1 MALLLSFSICV
12 ISVSAQV
19 IWLRGDRSAAV
30 TTIWTDISG
39 NQHDA
44 TAAKDENPSK
54 TGILNYNPV
63 MVFDGVNDQMKIPY
77 SFEGLSGLTVITVFQ
92 SPDTTE
98 RNVWSTENALSRKV
112 LLTTRHITGP
122 DSAIDFYGQNEKI
135 PVINTITQNW
145 IGTSVLSTNASLILG
160 NTGKASGNR
169 LFKGGIA
176 EYIVF
181 DKVLEP
187 MVKLQFETYLAI
199 KYGIPLKSNY
209 ISSDELVLWSAKD
222 NQQFSNRITGI
233 GRDDVYSLYQ
243 KQAKSSYDGIN
254 LLTIS
259 VNNLAKSNDSNTAK
273 IDDKNFL
280 LWGDNNKPLAIK
292 QGSEQNAAVSF
303 LQRQWL
309 MKVNGHSASKLPT
322 ELQVKISK
330 FPADSLG
337 YWLVIDRS
345 GKGDFSEDKLE
356 YIFPDSISADSVA
369 HFANIKWDTDQ
380 SGSDVFGFAQ
390 SKPLFAMI
398 TSQVQPTCSASN
410 GGSVVLKV
418 IGGRGP
424 YQYEL
429 RNSSQNSFHKG
440 EGAENITINGLS
452 AGDYTFKLKDSKND
466 VVERTFSLNLPDELI
481 VNLGEDQDLKL
492 SPNKEIILD
501 ATAHI
506 NNSSA
511 VTYKWTSS
519 HGFSSD
525 AGKIKVSQ
533 SGIYTVT
540 VTNSL
545 GCSFSDEIIV
555 SGSVARKFDVFPA
568 PVAVGDNY
576 NVSVSLNE
584 PEAVILKICDL
595 NGSILKEI
603 KSSDKSEYHFMNS
616 LQVPG
621 MYIVILQ
628 TSKGIETKKFMV
640 H

>member
-1 MALLLSFSICV
+1 MTLLFSFSFLG

-19 IWLRGDRSAAV
+19 IWLKGDRSPVA
-30 TTIWTDISG
+30 TTIWTDVSG
-39 NQHDA
+39 NKHDA
-44 TAAKDENPSK
+44 TAIKDESPSRSG
-54 TGILNYNPV
+54 TLNFNPV
-63 MVFDGVNDQMKIPY
+63 MVFDGVNDKMIIPY

-135 PVINTITQNW
+135 PVINTVIQNW
-145 IGTSVLSTNASLILG
+145 IGTSLLSSNASLILG
-160 NTGKASGNR
+160 NTGKASGSR

-176 EYIVF
+176 EFIVF

-209 ISSDELVLWSAKD
+209 VSSDELVLWNVKD

-233 GRDDVYSLYQ
+233 GRDDAFSLYQ
-243 KQAKSSYDGIN
+243 KQAKSSYDDIK

-259 VNNLAKSNDSNTAK
+259 VNSLAKTNEINPAK

-280 LWGDNNKPLAIK
+280 LWGDNNKPLTIK
-292 QGSEQNAAVSF
+292 EGQKADVSF
-303 LQRQWL
+303 IQRQWL
-309 MKVNGHSASKLPT
+309 MKVNGNSASKLPT

-330 FPADSLG
+330 LPADTLG

-345 GKGDFSEDKLE
+345 GKGDFSADKLE

-369 HFANIKWDTDQ
+369 HFSNIKWDIDQ
-380 SGSDVFGFAQ
+380 SGSDVFSFAKA
-390 SKPLFAMI
+390 KPLFAMI
-398 TSQVQPTCSASN
+398 TSQIPPTCSDYN
-410 GGSVVLKV
+410 GGIFALKV
-418 IGGRGP
+418 IGGRSP

-429 RNSSQNSFHKG
+429 RNTSQKSFHKG
-440 EGAENITINGLS
+440 EGTENITINGLS
-452 AGDYTFKLKDSKND
+452 AGDYVFKLKDSKND
-466 VVERTFSLNLPDELI
+466 VVERAFSLKLPDELI
-481 VNLGEDQDLKL
+481 VNLGEDQDLKTT
-492 SPNKEIILD
+492 PNKEILLD
-501 ATAHI
+501 ATKYI
-506 NNSSA
+506 SSSVP

-525 AGKIKVSQ
+525 AGKIKVTQ
-533 SGIYTVT
+533 SGIYNVT

-555 SGSVARKFDVFPA
+555 SGSVARKFDVYPA

-576 NVSVSLNE
+576 NVAVSLNE
-584 PEAVILKICDL
+584 PEPVLLKICDL
-595 NGSILKEI
+595 NGSIIKEV

-616 LQVPG
+616 MQVPG